1 MKHSR
6 ESLQDLQRIAD
17 FFPGTIKDNS
27 TAFFHAPQAYAT
39 VPEALTAALH
49 IPLDRAVKLHEVG
62 AVYIHRQMKFR
73 RTRFIENFPPI
84 SVKEGDLFRVYLFP
98 RRFPECVTDYSS
110 RVVWEDEDV
119 MIVDKPPGCPCSLH
133 VSNALEA
140 LDVVASAS
148 LGVPLIRMNRL
159 DVVTTGLVPLAK
171 TAQGATRFWEEI
183 RRDRVGKKYKALLTG
198 PVPVG
203 VLEHYMP
210 GKIIHRRPAPR
221 AISRQP
227 LKGWKVC
234 QTRVLSCTPVS
245 FSDLD
250 VAALLDARKEEAK
263 TEEKEG
269 GAHVSA
275 SENKILSILSSFKTS
290 STASSAYT
298 SFASSSS
305 ASFSSSTSSALYE
318 VEAELMTGRTHQLR
332 AVFAAE
338 GSPIW
343 QDTMYSPL
351 TSFLLND
358 EDDPAIESI
367 YPLCVEP
374 TATTGI
380 ALQCAGL
387 TFWGKTIEAGRPW
400 WRKKVA
406 KLEGVME

>member
-1 MKHSR
+1 
-6 ESLQDLQRIAD
+6 
-17 FFPGTIKDNS
+17 
-27 TAFFHAPQAYAT
+27 
-39 VPEALTAALH
+39 
-49 IPLDRAVKLHEVG
+49 
-62 AVYIHRQMKFR
+62 
-73 RTRFIENFPPI
+73 
-84 SVKEGDLFRVYLFP
+84 
-98 RRFPECVTDYSS
+98 
-110 RVVWEDEDV
+110 
-119 MIVDKPPGCPCSLH
+119 
-133 VSNALEA
+133 
-140 LDVVASAS
+140 
-148 LGVPLIRMNRL
+148 MNRL

-210 GKIIHRRPAPR
+210 GKSCIVCLVLVPLESLPTHHALACDFLFARFPLSPLSKGKIIHRRPAPR